1 MKCFVTQK
9 PIHRYE
15 AVKGKEIQQE
25 IFKLIQQ
32 DYPAIS
38 EEDYVS
44 IKVLNKYRRL
54 FFAILISQEK
64 GEIEKLDQDV
74 IEAIRNNSILSENIK
89 EETVK
94 TLTIGE
100 KIADKVATFGGSWTF
115 IVAFFVFLLAWMLL
129 NFWMLHNK
137 GFDPYPFI
145 LLNLIL
151 SCLAAIQAP
160 IIMMSQNRQ
169 EDKDRDRAEHDYKI
183 NLKAELEIKLLSE
196 KIDHLLVHQNKK
208 LLEIQEMQI
217 QYLENIEKQVI
228 QSKDKNDRDLK
239 D

>member
-54 FFAILISQEK
+54 FFANLISQEK
-64 GEIEKLDQDV
+64 GEMEKLDQDV

-94 TLTIGE
+94 PLTIGE
-100 KIADKVATFGGSWTF
+100 KIADKVAAFGGSWTF
-115 IVAFFVFLLAWMLL
+115 IVAFFVFLLAW
-129 NFWMLHNK
+129 
-137 GFDPYPFI
+137 
-145 LLNLIL
+145 
-151 SCLAAIQAP
+151 
-160 IIMMSQNRQ
+160 
-169 EDKDRDRAEHDYKI
+169 
-183 NLKAELEIKLLSE
+183 
-196 KIDHLLVHQNKK
+196 VT
-208 LLEIQEMQI
+208 
-217 QYLENIEKQVI
+217 
-228 QSKDKNDRDLK
+228 
-239 D
+239 

>member
-54 FFAILISQEK
+54 FFANLISQEK
-64 GEIEKLDQDV
+64 DEMEKLDQDV

-100 KIADKVATFGGSWTF
+100 KIADKVATFGGS
-115 IVAFFVFLLAWMLL
+115 
-129 NFWMLHNK
+129 
-137 GFDPYPFI
+137 
-145 LLNLIL
+145 
-151 SCLAAIQAP
+151 
-160 IIMMSQNRQ
+160 
-169 EDKDRDRAEHDYKI
+169 
-183 NLKAELEIKLLSE
+183 
-196 KIDHLLVHQNKK
+196 
-208 LLEIQEMQI
+208 
-217 QYLENIEKQVI
+217 
-228 QSKDKNDRDLK
+228 
-239 D
+239 

>member
-54 FFAILISQEK
+54 FFANLISQEK

-115 IVAFFVFLLAWMLL
+115 IVVFFVF
-129 NFWMLHNK
+129 
-137 GFDPYPFI
+137 FI
-145 LLNLIL
+145 
-151 SCLAAIQAP
+151 SV
-160 IIMMSQNRQ
+160 
-169 EDKDRDRAEHDYKI
+169 D
-183 NLKAELEIKLLSE
+183 
-196 KIDHLLVHQNKK
+196 VT
-208 LLEIQEMQI
+208 
-217 QYLENIEKQVI
+217 
-228 QSKDKNDRDLK
+228 
-239 D
+239 

>member
-9 PIHRYE
+9 SIHRYE

-54 FFAILISQEK
+54 FFANLISQEK
-64 GEIEKLDQDV
+64 GEMEKLDQDV

-100 KIADKVATFGGSWTF
+100 KIADKVATFGGS
-115 IVAFFVFLLAWMLL
+115 
-129 NFWMLHNK
+129 
-137 GFDPYPFI
+137 
-145 LLNLIL
+145 
-151 SCLAAIQAP
+151 
-160 IIMMSQNRQ
+160 
-169 EDKDRDRAEHDYKI
+169 
-183 NLKAELEIKLLSE
+183 
-196 KIDHLLVHQNKK
+196 
-208 LLEIQEMQI
+208 
-217 QYLENIEKQVI
+217 
-228 QSKDKNDRDLK
+228 
-239 D
+239 

>member
-54 FFAILISQEK
+54 FFANLISQEK
-64 GEIEKLDQDV
+64 GEMEKLDQDV

-115 IVAFFVFLLAWMLL
+115 IVVFFVF
-129 NFWMLHNK
+129 
-137 GFDPYPFI
+137 FI
-145 LLNLIL
+145 
-151 SCLAAIQAP
+151 SV
-160 IIMMSQNRQ
+160 
-169 EDKDRDRAEHDYKI
+169 D
-183 NLKAELEIKLLSE
+183 
-196 KIDHLLVHQNKK
+196 VT
-208 LLEIQEMQI
+208 
-217 QYLENIEKQVI
+217 
-228 QSKDKNDRDLK
+228 
-239 D
+239 